1 MKDGHIRVV
10 VVVIEDGK
18 NTRRIF
24 RKKINSCFFVVEK
37 LVSKGERNAERTFN
51 DGKKKTEDQQTRFSF
66 SFIDFA
72 KMIPPLME
80 KYHPA
85 YFFIRLDT
93 ISEISGHNW
102 LLITFIPDD
111 AKVTTTVIVEC

>member
-1 MKDGHIRVV
+1 
-10 VVVIEDGK
+10 
-18 NTRRIF
+18 
-24 RKKINSCFFVVEK
+24 
-37 LVSKGERNAERTFN
+37 
-51 DGKKKTEDQQTRFSF
+51 
-66 SFIDFA
+66 
-72 KMIPPLME
+72 MIPPLME

-111 AKVTTTVIVEC
+111 AKVEEKAMARIGDFHRCI